1 LTDGRLL
8 LQDFMANRDLTH
20 AKGGRAMRLFV
31 ALDLPWEIKE
41 ELSDLSFNMIGA
53 RWVPTD
59 NFHLTLRFIGEASRL
74 QAEEIDL
81 ALATLRGRS
90 FAFSLAGLGWFEKA
104 GRVSSLW
111 VGVERNEHLAKL
123 QSKVESALY
132 RMGLPPDRRRFTP
145 HVTLARMDSPVTPAL
160 AQFVQANNLYRS
172 AAIRAD
178 NVTLFSSFLGK
189 DQPTYT
195 PEAEYALG

>member
-1 LTDGRLL
+1 
-8 LQDFMANRDLTH
+8 
-20 AKGGRAMRLFV
+20 MRLFV
-31 ALDLPWEIKE
+31 ALDLPWEVKE
-41 ELSDLSFNMIGA
+41 ELSDLTCNLNGA

-81 ALATLRGRS
+81 ALASLRGRS
-90 FAFSLAGLGWFEKA
+90 FAFSLSGLGWFEKA
-104 GRVSSLW
+104 GRVSSIW
-111 VGVERNEHLAKL
+111 VGLERNENLARL
-123 QSKVESALY
+123 QAKVETALH
-132 RMGLPPDRRRFTP
+132 RIGLAPDRRRFTP
-145 HVTLARMDSPVTPAL
+145 HVTLVRLDAPVTPQL
-160 AQFVQANNLYRS
+160 TSFVQANNLYRS
-172 AAIRAD
+172 TPIRAD

>member
-1 LTDGRLL
+1 
-8 LQDFMANRDLTH
+8 
-20 AKGGRAMRLFV
+20 MRLFV
-31 ALDLPWEIKE
+31 ALDLPWEVKE
-41 ELSDLSFNMIGA
+41 ELSDLSCNIPGA

-90 FAFSLAGLGWFEKA
+90 FSFSLSGLGWFEKA

-111 VGVERNEHLAKL
+111 VGVERNGDLGRL
-123 QSKVESALY
+123 QTKVETALG
-132 RMGLPPDRRRFTP
+132 RVGLAPDRRRYTP
-145 HVTLARMDSPVTPAL
+145 HVTLARMDMPVTPQL
-160 AQFVQANNLYRS
+160 SGFVQAHNLYRS
-172 AAIRAD
+172 APIRAD
-178 NVTLFSSFLGK
+178 NVVLFSSFLGK

>member
-1 LTDGRLL
+1 
-8 LQDFMANRDLTH
+8 
-20 AKGGRAMRLFV
+20 MRLFV
-31 ALDLPWEIKE
+31 ALDLPWEVKE
-41 ELSDLSFNMIGA
+41 ELSDLSFNLTGA

-59 NFHLTLRFIGEASRL
+59 NFHLSLRFIGEANRL

-90 FAFSLAGLGWFEKA
+90 FGFSLSGLGWFEKA
-104 GRVSSLW
+104 GRVSCLW
-111 VGVERNEHLAKL
+111 AGVERNEHLTRL
-123 QSKVESALY
+123 QAKVETALH
-132 RMGLPPDRRRFTP
+132 RIGLAPDRRRFTP
-145 HVTLARMDSPVTPAL
+145 HVALARMDMPVSPNL
-160 AQFVQANNLYRS
+160 AAFVQANNLYRS
-172 AAIRAD
+172 APIRAD

>member
-1 LTDGRLL
+1 LTTASLV
-8 LQDFMANRDLTH
+8 LQGFGANRVPTP

-41 ELSDLSFNMIGA
+41 ELSDLSFNLIGA

-90 FAFSLAGLGWFEKA
+90 FAFSLSGMGWFEKA
-104 GRVSSLW
+104 GRVSALW
-111 VGVERNEHLAKL
+111 VGVERNDNLAKL
-123 QSKVESALY
+123 QAKVESALY
-132 RMGLPPDRRRFTP
+132 RIGLPPDRRRFTP
-145 HVTLARMDSPVTPAL
+145 HVTLARMDMPVTPEL
-160 AQFVQANNLYRS
+160 ARFVQANNLYRS
-172 AAIRAD
+172 ASIRAD

>member
-1 LTDGRLL
+1 
-8 LQDFMANRDLTH
+8 
-20 AKGGRAMRLFV
+20 MRLFV
-31 ALDLPWEIKE
+31 ALDLPWEVKE
-41 ELSDLSFNMIGA
+41 DLSDLSCNIPGA

-90 FAFSLAGLGWFEKA
+90 FAFSLSGLGWFEKA

-111 VGVERNEHLAKL
+111 AGVERNEDLARL
-123 QSKVESALY
+123 QSKVETALH
-132 RMGLPPDRRRFTP
+132 RIGLAPDR
-145 HVTLARMDSPVTPAL
+145 MDMPVTPML
-160 AQFVQANNLYRS
+160 TTFVQANNLYRS
-172 AAIRAD
+172 VPIRAD